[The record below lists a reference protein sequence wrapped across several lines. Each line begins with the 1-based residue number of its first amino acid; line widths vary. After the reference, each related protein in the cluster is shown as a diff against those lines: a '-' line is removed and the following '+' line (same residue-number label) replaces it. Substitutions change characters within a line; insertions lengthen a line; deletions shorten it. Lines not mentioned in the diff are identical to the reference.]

1 MNQLIK
7 NSLFTFGLSILF
19 IIGFRLALHTPLNSI
34 VYSVEAIC
42 ILTFFVVFLYH
53 VILNLYSRQKLDSF
67 LLLNIAMCLFPLIGS
82 LSAFREFGQPVYHG
96 FIHQR
101 DFYLFLIGIVI
112 SFQIKSTIELKYI
125 ERSFVL
131 ICWLSLFIFIVTP
144 FFLDPE
150 KYLSTDFVGFNPLK
164 GGYIYK
170 FVMTFMVFG
179 FLYYGILFF
188 RNKRIADGLCSIPF
202 LYYLF
207 FVRQDRSII
216 VLFGLTFIIFFL
228 KRIFPLNK
236 VKYGLVIVLFTFSTG
251 LFLSFVQTNY
261 FEKFSNVIT
270 AFSGEETNEA
280 ATNIRTKEIA
290 IALPYIFKNPI
301 FGNGELSNQWNG
313 GYQKLFGYFF
323 PSDIGFI
330 GELYV
335 FGILGTLLL
344 HVQFLF
350 GAYYV
355 GKTNDKRNEHFF
367 IVLSYFLLYTFLD
380 SLTAGQTIFYAGNSM
395 IVISLLYSYFK
406 LNSNSP
412 NSETTTTSDEKFA

>member
-19 IIGFRLALHTPLNSI
+19 IIGFRLALHTPLNSV
-34 VYSVEAIC
+34 VYSVEAIT
-42 ILTFFVVFLYH
+42 ILTFFSIFLYH
-53 VILNLYSRQKLDSF
+53 TIREFYSRRKINNFLYLNL
-67 LLLNIAMCLFPLIGS
+67 AMCLFPVIGS
-82 LSAFREFGQPVYHG
+82 LSAYTEFGQPLQHG

-101 DFYLFLIGIVI
+101 DFYLFLIGIVM
-112 SFQIKSTIELKYI
+112 SYQIKSVIELKYI

-131 ICWLSLFIFIVTP
+131 ICWLSLFIFILTP
-144 FFLDPE
+144 LFIQPE
-150 KYLSTDFVGFNPLK
+150 KYLATDFVGFNPLK
-164 GGYIYK
+164 GGYIFK
-170 FVMTFMVFG
+170 FIMTFMVFG

-188 RNKRIADGLCSIPF
+188 RSKRILDAIYAMPF

-216 VLFGLTFIIFFL
+216 LLFGLTFVIFFL
-228 KRIFPLNK
+228 KRIFPINK
-236 VKYGLVIVLFTFSTG
+236 IKYGIISIVFTFSIG
-251 LFLSFVQTNY
+251 LFLSLVQTNY

-280 ATNIRTKEIA
+280 STNIRSKEIA
-290 IALPYIFKNPI
+290 IALPFIAKNPY

-313 GYQKLFGYFF
+313 GYQTVFGYFF
-323 PSDIGFI
+323 PSDIGLI

-335 FGILGTLLL
+335 FGIVGTLLL

-350 GAYYV
+350 GAFYIRRTSDR
-355 GKTNDKRNEHFF
+355 KHDHFF

-380 SLTAGQTIFYAGNSM
+380 SLTAGQTIFYAANSM
-395 IVISLLYSYFK
+395 IIISLLYSYFK
-406 LNSNSP
+406 LNSDTSNTDLIQS
-412 NSETTTTSDEKFA
+412 SDEKIA

>member
-1 MNQLIK
+1 LNQLIK

-19 IIGFRLALHTPLNSI
+19 IIGFRLALHTPLNSV
-34 VYSVEAIC
+34 VYSIEAIT
-42 ILTFFVVFLYH
+42 ILTFFSIFLYH
-53 VILNLYSRQKLDSF
+53 TFRDFYSRKKIDNFLYLNL
-67 LLLNIAMCLFPLIGS
+67 AMCLFPVLGS
-82 LSAFREFGQPVYHG
+82 LCAYSEFGQPLHHG

-101 DFYLFLIGIVI
+101 DFYLFLIGIVM
-112 SFQIKSTIELKYI
+112 SYQIKSIIEFKYI

-131 ICWLSLFIFIVTP
+131 ICWISLFIFLLTP
-144 FFLDPE
+144 LFIQPD
-150 KYLSTDFVGFNPLK
+150 KYLATDFVGFNPLK

-170 FVMTFMVFG
+170 FIMTFMVFG

-188 RNKRIADGLCSIPF
+188 RSKRILHGIYAMPF

-216 VLFGLTFIIFFL
+216 LLFGLTFVIFFL

-236 VKYGLVIVLFTFSTG
+236 IKYGIISIVFTISIG
-251 LFLSFVQTNY
+251 LFLSLVQTNY
-261 FEKFSNVIT
+261 FEKFTNVIT

-280 ATNIRTKEIA
+280 STNIRSKEIA
-290 IALPYIFKNPI
+290 IALPFIAKNPY

-313 GYQKLFGYFF
+313 GYQTVFGYFF
-323 PSDIGFI
+323 PSDIGLI

-335 FGILGTLLL
+335 FGIVGTLLL

-350 GAYYV
+350 GAFYIRRTSNR
-355 GKTNDKRNEHFF
+355 KHDHFF

-380 SLTAGQTIFYAGNSM
+380 SLTAGQTIFYAANSM
-395 IVISLLYSYFK
+395 IIISLLYSYYK
-406 LNSNSP
+406 LNSDNS
-412 NSETTTTSDEKFA
+412 NTDLIQ

>member
-1 MNQLIK
+1 LNQLIK

-19 IIGFRLALHTPLNSI
+19 LIGFRLALHTPLNSV
-34 VYSVEAIC
+34 VYSIEAIT
-42 ILTFFVVFLYH
+42 ILTFFSVFLYH
-53 VILNLYSRQKLDSF
+53 TFRDFYSRKKIDNFLYLNL
-67 LLLNIAMCLFPLIGS
+67 AMCLFPVLGS
-82 LSAFREFGQPVYHG
+82 LCAYSEFGQPFHHG

-101 DFYLFLIGIVI
+101 DFYLFLIGIVM
-112 SFQIKSTIELKYI
+112 SYQIKSIIEFKYI

-131 ICWLSLFIFIVTP
+131 ICWISLFIFLLTP
-144 FFLDPE
+144 LFIQPD
-150 KYLSTDFVGFNPLK
+150 KYLATDFVGFNPLK

-188 RNKRIADGLCSIPF
+188 RSKRILDAILAMPF

-216 VLFGLTFIIFFL
+216 LLFGLTFIIFFL

-236 VKYGLVIVLFTFSTG
+236 IKYGIISIVFTFSLG
-251 LFLSFVQTNY
+251 LFLSLVQTNY

-270 AFSGEETNEA
+270 VFSGEETNEA
-280 ATNIRTKEIA
+280 STNIRSKEIA
-290 IALPYIFKNPI
+290 IALPFIAKNPY

-313 GYQKLFGYFF
+313 GYQTVFGYFF
-323 PSDIGFI
+323 PSDIGLI

-335 FGILGTLLL
+335 FGIVGTLLL

-350 GAYYV
+350 GAFYIRRTSDR
-355 GKTNDKRNEHFF
+355 KHDHFF

-380 SLTAGQTIFYAGNSM
+380 SLTAGQTIFYAANSM
-395 IVISLLYSYFK
+395 IIISLLYSYYK
-406 LNSNSP
+406 LNSDNS
-412 NSETTTTSDEKFA
+412 NTDLIQ

>member
-7 NSLFTFGLSILF
+7 NSLFTFGLSMLF

-42 ILTFFVVFLYH
+42 ILTFFIVFLYH
-53 VILNLYSRQKLDSF
+53 VILELYSKQKLDNF
-67 LLLNIAMCLFPLIGS
+67 LLLNIFMCLFPLIGS

-96 FIHQR
+96 LIHQR

-112 SFQIKSTIELKYI
+112 SFQIKSLVELKYI

-131 ICWLSLFIFIVTP
+131 ICWLSLFIFIITP
-144 FFLDPE
+144 LFLEPE

-188 RNKRIADGLCSIPF
+188 RNKRIVDGLCSTPF

-216 VLFGLTFIIFFL
+216 LLFGLTFIIFFL

-236 VKYGLVIVLFTFSTG
+236 IKYGLVIVLFAFSTG
-251 LFLSFVQTNY
+251 LFLSFVETNY
-261 FEKFSNVIT
+261 FEKFSNIIT

-280 ATNIRTKEIA
+280 ATNVRTKEVA
-290 IALPYIFKNPI
+290 IALPYIAKNPI

-335 FGILGTLLL
+335 FGIVGTLLL

-355 GKTNDKRNEHFF
+355 RKTNDKKNNHFF
-367 IVLSYFLLYTFLD
+367 IVLCYFLLYTFLD

-395 IVISLLYSYFK
+395 IVISLLYSYYK

-412 NSETTTTSDEKFA
+412 NSETTITSDEKFA